1 MAGAI
6 DKSNRSPVVGF
17 LLEFVRILKL
27 ISDGKGKI
35 IKWNLFDVWRHQR
48 PFCCAFDAVIYS
60 SSSNLSAVM
69 MVMMK

>member
-27 ISDGKGKI
+27 ISDGREK
-35 IKWNLFDVWRHQR
+35 
-48 PFCCAFDAVIYS
+48 
-60 SSSNLSAVM
+60 
-69 MVMMK
+69 